1 MALTIDTNL
10 AGKIISS
17 NALEAFTNRLAPLQA
32 FSTSFDNDA
41 GQIGDRIEIPFVT
54 KFGNDGTSTVSA
66 FNTSSND
73 YATAGSAEIEAV
85 TVSLGNHV
93 KTTWSLQDVQATEYA
108 TAQLERFGNQKGNDL
123 ASKIFTD
130 VSGKWIADNFSNNTV
145 VGVASAFD
153 LDALLEARASVVSRG
168 ANPSDC
174 SVLLSSSHY
183 NALLGDSSFQA
194 DAYGGSEAIRQG
206 VIPAIA
212 GFQAVYECPQMPN
225 TDNLVG
231 VITHPSAL
239 AVAFRY
245 LAPSGSGSGA
255 YTRTDRLT
263 NDLGMTMGYRQF
275 YQPET
280 GIDFATLEAVYGYS
294 VVNGDAAELLLSVGD
309 ED

>member
-32 FSTSFDNDA
+32 FSTSFDSEA
-41 GQIGDRIEIPFVT
+41 GQVGDRIEIPFVT
-54 KFGNDGTSTVSA
+54 KFGNSGTSTVSA
-66 FNTSSND
+66 FNVSSND
-73 YATAGSAEIEAV
+73 YSNAGAAEIESV
-85 TVSLGNHV
+85 TVSLGTHV
-93 KTTWSLQDVQATEYA
+93 KATWSLQDVQASQYA
-108 TAQLERFGNQKGNDL
+108 VAQLERFGNQKGNDL
-123 ASKIFTD
+123 ATKIFGD
-130 VSGKWIADNFSNNTV
+130 VSAKWIASNFTNTTV

-153 LDALLEARASVVSRG
+153 LDALLTARAEVVGRG

-174 SVLLSSSHY
+174 SVLLASSHY
-183 NALLGDSSFQA
+183 NSLLGDTAFQA
-194 DAYGGSEAIRQG
+194 DAYGGSEAIRLG

-212 GFQAVYECPQMPN
+212 GFQAVYECPSLP
-225 TDNLVG
+225 TTANLVG

-245 LAPSGSGSGA
+245 LAPSGSGGGA
-255 YTRTDRLT
+255 YSRTDRLT

-280 GIDFATLEAVYGYS
+280 GIDFATIEAVYGCS
-294 VVNGDAAELLLSVGD
+294 VVNGDAAELLLSS
-309 ED
+309 